1 MAFLYNAI
9 PFELFTV
16 ICVAMIPFGIYGA
29 QETERRTPGHPGK
42 WLWLG
47 RYVND
52 SSVNYMLQEAADIVV
67 PFVLLAFFIGLFIT
81 AYIAGKKGYANLEK
95 MKDIPILLI
104 AIAVCIVVIFVLNR
118 M

>member
-29 QETERRTPGHPGK
+29 WETERRTPGHPGK
-42 WLWLG
+42 WLCISLCFVGPVLWLG

-104 AIAVCIVVIFVLNR
+104 AIAV
-118 M
+118 